1 VIGVTDLA
9 HRKDGL
15 VADIGRTRES
25 GVTQVPPFCKL
36 EMSMNDETLVEE
48 FGTVSEETRGS
59 PWGHL
64 YDGGFSRRLP

>member
-1 VIGVTDLA
+1 
-9 HRKDGL
+9 
-15 VADIGRTRES
+15 
-25 GVTQVPPFCKL
+25 
-36 EMSMNDETLVEE
+36 MSMNDETLVEE